1 MDIKTRLLVGV
12 LKMTQFPQIP
22 SEPKVGKWYGIPL
35 KGCVS
40 SDGKEVHA
48 GFRKGTEN
56 KLVILLFGGG
66 VSWNEFMAARP
77 NSVYGNPDKISFYAC
92 GDGGLVADLATRIG
106 IHTLSNKESN
116 PFRNWNMLAI
126 PYTTGDF
133 H

>member
-12 LKMTQFPQIP
+12 LKMAQLPKIP

-56 KLVILLFGGG
+56 KLVILLLAA
-66 VSWNEFMAARP
+66 VSVGTSLWQRGP
-77 NSVYGNPDKISFYAC
+77 IVY
-92 GDGGLVADLATRIG
+92 
-106 IHTLSNKESN
+106 
-116 PFRNWNMLAI
+116 MAI
-126 PYTTGDF
+126 PIRSASMPAAMAVWLLTLRRELEF
-133 H
+133 IP

>member
-22 SEPKVGKWYGIPL
+22 SNPKTGKWYGIPL

-56 KLVILLFGGG
+56 KLVILFFGGG
-66 VSWNEFMAARP
+66 VSWNELHARHRC
-77 NSVYGNPDKISFYAC
+77 AC
-92 GDGGLVADLATRIG
+92 GGCRCSTCH
-106 IHTLSNKESN
+106 IHSC
-116 PFRNWNMLAI
+116 AC
-126 PYTTGDF
+126 
-133 H
+133 